1 MDDKMTWARQVL
13 RKPRIPWRWTIA
25 WIMLLLALPGRA
37 GSYTTT
43 VDEKNST
50 FGKIY
55 LKAEGDDIGDFSGE
69 GCPDDIRKNRFHTI
83 SFFDNATGQWY
94 YKFYIGNSTGGHELY
109 YDITVKV
116 TNGDGTE
123 YTIGTIQK
131 DGVKDGDSGRGNLKS
146 VGDGE
151 YVFYPSGS
159 LMGNGIKQLKWEF
172 KYRCWRNTVFKA
184 DRYYQITMIKNASE
198 HGLKFN
204 YTPMPKPDISYSS
217 NGYLNFQASGV
228 PGHGTEYKYYWRYK
242 HSAQS
247 SSDPTSFFNVNLLE
261 GNTGMNTA
269 SNSSTI
275 SVTDQ
280 DHPLTPYSSYEV
292 EYYGYMH
299 YDDDN
304 FVNPTGSSYWTT
316 IIPGYFYAYDLQAT
330 EFNQWSKKVTIS
342 WKVQRTDKFI
352 YNGKTVNR
360 SEKGRWEIYREY
372 KDVNMVKSDN
382 IATFGATK
390 EDYELSVTD
399 TPPLYDTDYT
409 YRVVFVPE
417 ERYNTDL
424 SKLDS
429 RMQPTIK
436 VNTNR
441 NVVVTL
447 KQDPDTTVAGIKLR
461 WTYNIQQAGSSFRV
475 ERQDAGSNQ
484 WNAISNSTQQV
495 ITSQTSASYIDFTPN
510 STCEFY
516 NYRVVTSTLD
526 TEFLS
531 NVAENC
537 NLPKGTRILSIDAT
551 KGTEEKVT
559 VITWTVDQQGESDTY
574 FDIQRRCVTNGKT
587 GEWVKVGETHG
598 TAAEYSFTDDR
609 VEAGSFYE
617 YRVVAY
623 GTICDDQVV
632 KSSELTTIGYSQAR
646 GTITGHISYGT
657 GTSVAG
663 VRLNLIKSSSDG
675 EQAQF
680 FSSYIHGKGDALNWL
695 PDTTR
700 YANVLKSDK
709 PLSVQL
715 WMAPVDSISWMR
727 VFSFDNIAD
736 VRLNQNGKD
745 YKLFFYDSSGNGT
758 DLNIDVKSN
767 RFNHLTA
774 TYDGSQWLFHLNN
787 GDSIQTASATL
798 SYSWT
803 LANGKNHFRV
813 GGMEDNSEGS
823 FDGLIDEVRLWS
835 KTLSESEISTNY
847 DRLLGGTEN
856 GLVLYWPLDEGIN
869 GYAFDVSRQNGISN
883 QNHATVAA
891 NVSPSLTTPK
901 KLGLYGLTDEDGNYI
916 IRGIP
921 FDAGGTNYKVLPDF
935 GIHEFNPSSRNLFI
949 SPSSLTANHVDFT
962 DKSSF
967 PMRGYVYYAGT
978 NIPAKD
984 IYLYIDGDLVTTGG
998 KVAQV
1003 NEEGFYEIS
1012 VPIGEHFIEAK
1023 QTGHKMVNEGR
1034 WPTKGTY
1041 NFQTAVYQNFSDST
1055 LVNFC
1060 GRVAGGEVQ
1069 SDKPVGFGVST
1080 NNIGTAIV
1088 TLGLN
1093 NPNLS
1098 FNCEEGTTNDL
1109 KTTRPFQAQNPD
1121 TIMSTTWAGA
1131 EAEAKYI
1138 YIQTDPKTGEFS
1150 ALLPP
1155 LTYQVKS
1162 IVIPTNPDPT
1172 FADLEEIDLTNPS
1185 TIKVDTLINLNT
1197 DLEGDTLI
1205 TIDPKFYKYN
1215 QKMVSTWYAIPTLEV
1230 TDTNDD
1236 LNIGAFG
1243 VREYHSYEDE
1253 FGKVDKIEVYKNND
1267 GRPEY
1272 LYDYPIYEM
1281 LDKYTYKIH
1290 GYERYVNNDSTIPRI
1305 DDVPLASQVLTVNN
1319 EMSSD
1324 QRIVVNDSTGRH
1336 KEGEVFD
1343 LQSNQ
1348 LALDEEGNF
1357 EYHWTAGYPN
1367 TLAPYTRHV
1376 GMTYK
1381 LRNRTYT
1388 WEGPDA
1394 YVFGTLPLGNNFV
1407 TKGPDEV
1414 LMVLRDPPGS
1424 NSSTTWTRGHSNTKL
1439 EMQQNGTD
1447 FGLAIDFKFLFGSN
1461 VVTSAG
1467 IGLALITESNIQGSL
1482 DLGFDGKVSYT
1493 NPHTTEWTISTTE
1506 GISTS
1511 SDPEYVGANGDVY
1524 IGVSTNLI
1532 LGDCKKVGF
1541 FRDGPNDTTFE
1552 VMDSLAISISDSVN
1566 TSFMYS
1572 QREIELKQIPEW
1584 KKLRS
1589 QLFTKVDSEDDA
1601 KSYKNDTNECLYVT
1615 WQDLDS
1621 DEWIADKTYYQ
1632 IPAEGKGLTQDM
1644 VNYYTQQVEAW
1655 EKIMENNEKDKVKSM
1670 SSDSKLFDKKR
1681 NFSFDSGASYT
1692 YSERNDTTQS
1702 DINQW
1707 DYTFLGKATGNT
1719 GFGIKGISSVG
1730 FDVTV
1735 SAYAGYHG
1743 TTAWGNSDENYN
1755 NYAEYT
1761 YNFVDNN
1768 VGTDFTIDTYKSL
1781 DGYTDVFSV
1790 LGGQTYC
1797 PYEGEVVTKYYEPG
1811 KHVLSNAT
1819 EQMQK
1824 PQIRITNGTQN
1835 PSTHAEITDVPAGQA
1850 GTYTLTLYNDAE
1862 FDMEMTYILGVTDGT
1877 NPDGLQLLI
1886 DGVGIGNGRSY
1897 VIAPGEVITKTL
1909 QVKQSDLSILDYE
1922 NVELYLISDCQD
1934 DFSSINGVIQNTC
1947 SLGVHFKPSSSPVT
1961 LEGDLFLVNTVTSG
1975 TLDLK
1980 LTNFDRS
1987 FQNLKRM
1994 GVEYKS
2000 DGASSWTQV
2009 QNYVFA
2015 KADSTNVNDIVVPA
2029 TGDVRLLIDMSDNNS
2044 YPDGTYI
2051 FRAFTETPYGNENV
2065 RVYSEEVT
2073 VVKDMVRPTALA
2085 TPQPT
2090 DGILDHGDNL
2100 MVEFNEDIIPAY
2112 INASNIKVTGKVN
2125 QQATTHEV
2133 SLHLSGDEP
2142 TAQTANDLYMRGNS
2156 TVAMWL
2162 KYTQGGTIF
2171 RHCDGDNALIF
2182 GIDSVG
2188 HLTAKTDSI
2197 NKVSK
2202 LVIPKDEWCYLAYS
2216 YDAITTALKM
2226 VVQHGTTT
2234 DTIQAI
2240 LGAGRTLEQVVYA
2253 DDKHLYLGGNGFEGD
2268 IHDLRIYSICRDV
2281 LEVATEKYDDEST
2294 YTAGLM
2300 AHWPLDEGQGTKARD
2315 LRNNSHPFILNG
2327 ETWRIDNKNYAATV
2341 EATKQQHLDLPIGG
2355 AATDVNESYVLEFW
2369 FHADGDVAGKTL
2381 FQAGTNINNN
2391 LRLYGDDDN
2400 RLFLNYGAY
2409 IVPVSPTGFNPANGW
2424 HHFALN
2430 VMRGISATVAIDG
2443 KRTAV
2448 VAEGDVPPLEGGKL
2462 VLGAGFTI
2470 PIVDIHDYNGFM
2482 SGAFDEVRI
2491 WKGVVK
2497 PEVIKDNMYNCLD
2510 TLTAGEKGLCVYFP
2524 MEKATLVNG
2533 VNTIVPWAENMAPG
2547 QVTDGTMLGHFD
2559 IDAFSDNT
2567 PPLKKA
2573 PEMQTVIANH
2583 TASDRKIAIELQ
2595 PNSLKEI
2602 EGTTLDIT
2610 VTKIFDK
2617 NGNTSDPIT
2626 WQVYVHQNTLG
2637 WQKDSVNVIK
2647 SYGETASFDVAIENK
2662 GNTTEQFTIDKL
2674 PSWLTTEQSEGELTP
2689 LSTKVIR
2696 FEVSKLAAV
2705 GHYDVNLALTGNNGI
2720 AEPLRVVMAVKGEAP
2735 DWAVDPDKYE
2745 NHMNMVAQI
2754 IIDGMVSENPESRL
2768 AAFLGD
2774 ECVGLASPEKSRGS
2788 FYVPMTIY
2796 GSSDIHKNQVVTF
2809 KFWDASTN
2817 ITYTGMN
2824 VDPLVKFKK
2833 DSVKGSYDY
2842 PVIITNSDL
2851 MEQMLLARSGWNWIS
2866 LYVEPEDSSVN
2877 TVLMADGL
2885 LQNDMLKS
2893 KTEVTYYNGTEWT
2906 ASGLDKMNVGRMY
2919 KLQLQQPVNFV
2930 VKGVYK
2936 SPTEVPVTLNYG
2948 WNWIGYTPIASM
2960 PINEALGG
2968 VGALEGDYI
2977 KSKSEFAIYGPYGWE
2992 GNLKALEPGKGYMLF
3007 AQMEGT
3013 RTFTYPEP
3021 SQNANTT
3028 AFAPRRAGTGYYFK
3042 PVDASRYP
3050 DNMSIVAKLVC
3061 DGQVVD
3067 TAEVAAFIDDECRA
3081 TAKATDG
3088 LYYIMVQGEEDGQTI
3103 ELRTLYN
3110 GEVAT
3115 IDKSLLFESDTNVGL
3130 PWSPYVI
3137 DISALTGIT
3146 TIHDGDDGDEQY
3158 FLPNGIRVE
3167 KTKVRRGQVYI
3178 VRKKDG
3184 TTRKL
3189 AK

>member
-1 MDDKMTWARQVL
+1 
-13 RKPRIPWRWTIA
+13 
-25 WIMLLLALPGRA
+25 MLLLAQNGWA
-37 GSYTTT
+37 GTFTTT
-43 VDEKNST
+43 VDEKNAT
-50 FGKIY
+50 HGKIY
-55 LKAEGDDIGDFSGE
+55 IKAEGGDIDYFNSE
-69 GCPDDIRKNRFHTI
+69 GCPNDICKNRFHTI
-83 SFFDNATGQWY
+83 SFFDNVSGQWY
-94 YKFYIGNSTGGHELY
+94 YKFYIGNSSGGHELY

-131 DGVKDGDSGRGNLKS
+131 DGVKNGDSGRGNLKS

-172 KYRCWRNTVFKA
+172 RYRCWRNSVFKE
-184 DRYYQITMIKNASE
+184 DKYYQVTIIKNASD

-204 YTPMPKPDISYSS
+204 YTPMPQPTIAYSS
-217 NGYLNFQASGV
+217 NGYLNFKASGV
-228 PGHGTEYKYYWRYK
+228 PGHGFGYYYNWRYTRSDAS
-242 HSAQS
+242 SAS
-247 SSDPTSFFNVNLLE
+247 SSSFNKVNLEADGSGL
-261 GNTGMNTA
+261 NTS
-269 SNSSTI
+269 SNKSNVDATSSDNRL
-275 SVTDQ
+275 S
-280 DHPLTPYSSYEV
+280 PFYSYKI
-292 EYYGYMH
+292 EYYGEMH
-299 YDDDN
+299 YDDDT
-304 FVNPTGSSYWTT
+304 FVNPTGNAYWKTA
-316 IIPGYFYAYDLQAT
+316 IPGYIYAYDLQMT
-330 EFNQWSKKVTIS
+330 EFDQWTKKVTIS
-342 WKVQRTDKFI
+342 WKAQRTDKFT
-352 YNGKTVNR
+352 YNGESVNR
-360 SEKGRWEIYREY
+360 NTDGRWEVYREY
-372 KDVNMVKSDN
+372 KDGNSTKSERIATIEGSKSDN
-382 IATFGATK
+382 
-390 EDYELSVTD
+390 DLHVTD
-399 TPPLYDTDYT
+399 YPTYYDTDYT
-409 YRVVFVPE
+409 YRVVFVPKMM
-417 ERYNTDL
+417 YNSDF
-424 SKLDS
+424 SWIEAKFK
-429 RMQPTIK
+429 PTIQVYTK
-436 VNTNR
+436 REVKIN
-441 NVVVTL
+441 L
-447 KQDPDTTVAGIKLR
+447 SQDRDERIAGIKLD
-461 WTYNIQQAGSSFRV
+461 WTYNIQESGSTFRV
-475 ERQDAGSNQ
+475 ERQDPESSQ
-484 WNAISNSTQQV
+484 WVTLSDSQMSV
-495 ITSQTSASYIDFTPN
+495 ITSQTTASYTDTTPSSN
-510 STCEFY
+510 CEFY
-516 NYRVVTSTLD
+516 NYRVVASTLG
-526 TEFLS
+526 TEFTS
-531 NVAENC
+531 NKAENC
-537 NLPKGTRILSIDAT
+537 NLPAGTRILSIDAT
-551 KGTEEKVT
+551 KGTEEKVAF
-559 VITWTVDQQGESDTY
+559 ITWTVDQRGESDTY
-574 FDIQRRCVTNGKT
+574 FDIQRRSVTNGKT

-598 TAAEYSFTDDR
+598 TAAEYSFTDER

-623 GTICDDQVV
+623 GALCEEQVV
-632 KSSELTTIGYSQAR
+632 KSSEMTTIGYCQAR

-657 GTSVAG
+657 GTSVSG
-663 VRLNLIKSSSDG
+663 VRLNLIKSGSDG

-700 YANVLKSDK
+700 YSKILKSDK

-715 WMAPVDSISWMR
+715 WMAPVDSIDWMR
-727 VFSFDNIAD
+727 VFSFDCIAD
-736 VRLNQNGKD
+736 VRLYKNGKN
-745 YKLFFYDSSGNGT
+745 YKLYFYDGHGNAK
-758 DLNIDVKSN
+758 DLGIDVESN
-767 RFNHLTA
+767 RFSHLTT
-774 TYDGSQWLFHLNN
+774 TYDGSQWKFYLKDGENQ
-787 GDSIQTASATL
+787 QTATATL

-813 GGMEDNSEGS
+813 GGVENNKEGS

-835 KTLSESEISTNY
+835 KTLSESEINTNY
-847 DRLLGGTEN
+847 DRQLGGTEN

-869 GYAFDVSRQNGISN
+869 GYAFDVSKQNGISN
-883 QNHATVAA
+883 ENHATVAT
-891 NVSPSLTTPK
+891 NVSPSLMTPK

-935 GIHEFNPSSRNLFI
+935 GVHEFNPSSRNLFV

-978 NIPAKD
+978 NIPAKG
-984 IYLYIDGDLVTTGG
+984 IYLYVDGDLVTSGG
-998 KVAQV
+998 KVAQT

-1012 VPIGEHFIEAK
+1012 VPIGEHFVEAK

-1041 NFQTAVYQNFSDST
+1041 DFQAAVYQDFSDST

-1069 SDKPVGFGVST
+1069 DDKPVGFGIST

-1088 TLGLN
+1088 TLGLS

-1109 KTTRPFQAQNPD
+1109 DTIRAFSAQNPD
-1121 TIMSTTWAGA
+1121 TIKSTTWAGA
-1131 EAEAKYI
+1131 GNEARYI

-1155 LTYQVKS
+1155 LKYQVNS

-1172 FADLEEIDLTNPS
+1172 FADLEEIDLTNPLS
-1185 TIKVDTLINLNT
+1185 FRVDTLLNINENVDSTQLVNVEIPT
-1197 DLEGDTLI
+1197 
-1205 TIDPKFYKYN
+1205 YKYN
-1215 QKMVSTWYAIPTLEV
+1215 QKMVSTWYAHPTLEV
-1230 TDTNDD
+1230 TDANDEY
-1236 LNIGAFG
+1236 NIGAFG
-1243 VREYHSYEDE
+1243 VREYHGYEDN
-1253 FGKVDKIEVYKNND
+1253 FGKVESIEVYRND
-1267 GRPEY
+1267 GGLPAY
-1272 LYDYPIYEM
+1272 LYDYPIYQTM
-1281 LDKYTYKIH
+1281 DKYTYHIK
-1290 GYERYVNNDSTIPRI
+1290 GYERYVNNDSGSPVY
-1305 DDVPLASQVLTVNN
+1305 DDVPLKSQVLTVNN

-1324 QRIVVNDSTGRH
+1324 QRIVVNDSTGER
-1336 KEGEVFD
+1336 KEGEVYD
-1343 LQSNQ
+1343 LKPNQ
-1348 LALDEEGNF
+1348 LVLDSA
-1357 EYHWTAGYPN
+1357 YLYQWTAGLPN
-1367 TLAPYTRHV
+1367 TLPPYTRHV
-1376 GMTYK
+1376 SITYQR
-1381 LRNRTYT
+1381 RNRTYI

-1407 TKGPDEV
+1407 TEGPDEV

-1424 NSSTTWTRGHSNTKL
+1424 NSSTTWERGRSNTL
-1439 EMQQNGTD
+1439 MEMQANGTD
-1447 FGLAIDFKFLFGSN
+1447 FGLGVDVKLVFGSN

-1467 IGLALITESNIQGSL
+1467 IGLALISEQDIQGSITP
-1482 DLGFDGKVSYT
+1482 GFDGKVSYI
-1493 NPHTTEWTISTTE
+1493 NPQTKEWAISTKE
-1506 GISTS
+1506 AISTS

-1541 FRDGPNDTTFE
+1541 FRDSLNDAFT
-1552 VMDSLAISISDSVN
+1552 VKDSLAISINDSVT

-1589 QLFTKVDSEDDA
+1589 QLLTIVDTEDDA
-1601 KSYKNDTNECLYVT
+1601 KNYKNTTNECIYVT
-1615 WQDLDS
+1615 WKDPYS
-1621 DEWIADKTYYQ
+1621 DELIANKTYFQ
-1632 IPAEGKGLTQDM
+1632 IPAEGQGLEQDM
-1644 VNYYTQQVEAW
+1644 VNYYSEQVKAW
-1655 EKIMENNEKDKVKSM
+1655 EKIMASNEEDKVNSM
-1670 SSDSKLFDKKR
+1670 SPDSEKYDKKR
-1681 NFSFDSGASYT
+1681 NFSFDSGTTYT
-1692 YSERNDTTQS
+1692 YSERNDTTYS
-1702 DINQW
+1702 DVNQW
-1707 DYTFLGKATGNT
+1707 DYTFLGKVGGNT
-1719 GFGIKGISSVG
+1719 GFGIKGLSSVG
-1730 FDVTV
+1730 FDITV
-1735 SAYAGYHG
+1735 NAYAGYHG
-1743 TTAWGNSDENYN
+1743 TTAWGNEDENFN
-1755 NYAEYT
+1755 KYAEFT
-1761 YNFVDNN
+1761 YNLVDNN
-1768 VGTDFTIDTYKSL
+1768 IGADYTIDSYKSVS
-1781 DGYTDVFSV
+1781 GWTDVFSV

-1797 PYEGEVVTKYYEPG
+1797 PYEGEVVTKYFEPG
-1811 KHVLSNAT
+1811 DHVLSNAT

-1824 PQIRITNGTQN
+1824 PQIRISNGTQN
-1835 PSTHAEITDVPAGQA
+1835 PSTHAELTDIPAGQA
-1850 GTYTLTLYNDAE
+1850 GTYTLTLYNDSE
-1862 FDMEMTYILGVTDGT
+1862 FDMDMTYVLGVTDGT
-1877 NPDGLQLLI
+1877 NPDGLQLLV

-1897 VIAPGEVITKTL
+1897 IVAPGEVITKTL

-1922 NVELYLISDCQD
+1922 DVELYLISDCQD
-1934 DFSSINGVIQNTC
+1934 DFYSINGVIQNTC

-1961 LEGDLFLVNTVTSG
+1961 LEGDLFVVNTVTSG

-1980 LTNFDRS
+1980 LTDFDRS

-1994 GVEYKS
+1994 GVEYKA

-2015 KADSTNVNDIVVPA
+2015 KADSTSVSDIVVPA

-2073 VVKDMVRPTALA
+2073 VVKDMVRPTALG
-2085 TPQPT
+2085 TPLPA
-2090 DGILDHGDNL
+2090 DGILNHGDDL
-2100 MVEFNEDIIPAY
+2100 MVEFNEDIVPGY

-2162 KYTQGGTIF
+2162 KYTHGGTIF
-2171 RHCDGDNALIF
+2171 RHCGGDNALIF

-2188 HLTAKTDSI
+2188 HLTAKIDSI
-2197 NKVSK
+2197 TKTSK
-2202 LVIPKDEWCYLAYS
+2202 LVMPKDEWVYMAYS
-2216 YDAITTALKM
+2216 YDAVTTALNM
-2226 VVQHGTTT
+2226 VVQHGTAT
-2234 DTIQAI
+2234 DTIQSI

-2268 IHDLRIYSICRDV
+2268 IHDMRIYSICRDV
-2281 LEVATEKYDDEST
+2281 LEVATEKYDDAAT

-2315 LRNNSHPFILNG
+2315 LRNNAHPFIIRG

-2341 EATKQQHLDLPIGG
+2341 DSTKQQHLDLPIGG
-2355 AATDVNESYVLEFW
+2355 AATDSNESYVLEFW
-2369 FHADGDVAGKTL
+2369 FHANGDVAGKTL

-2391 LRLYGDDDN
+2391 LRLYGADDN
-2400 RLFLNYGAY
+2400 RLFLGYGAY
-2409 IVPVSPTGFNPANGW
+2409 IVPVSPTGFNPADGW

-2430 VMRGISATVAIDG
+2430 VIRGNSATVAIDG

-2462 VLGAGFTI
+2462 VLGAGFKI
-2470 PIVDIHDYNGFM
+2470 PIVDIHDYDGFM

-2510 TLTAGEKGLCVYFP
+2510 TLTAGDKGLCVYFP
-2524 MEKATLVNG
+2524 MEKTTLVNG
-2533 VNTIVPWAENMAPG
+2533 VNTVVPWAENMAPG
-2547 QVTDGTMLGHFD
+2547 QVMDGAMMGHFD
-2559 IDAFSDNT
+2559 LDAFSDNT

-2602 EGTTLDIT
+2602 EGTTLDVT

-2617 NGNTSDPIT
+2617 NGNISNPIT

-2637 WQKDSVNVIK
+2637 WQKDSVNVVK
-2647 SYGETASFDVAIENK
+2647 GYGETATFDVVIENK

-2674 PSWLTTEQSEGELTP
+2674 PSWLTTEQAEGELTP
-2689 LSTKVIR
+2689 QSTQIIR

-2705 GHYDVNLALTGNNGI
+2705 GSYDVNLALTGNNGI
-2720 AEPLRVVMAVKGEAP
+2720 AEPLRVVMNVKGNAP
-2735 DWAVDPDKYE
+2735 DWAVDPNKYE
-2745 NHMNMVAQI
+2745 DHMNMVAQI

-2768 AAFLGD
+2768 AAFIGD

-2788 FYVPMTIY
+2788 YFVPMTIY
-2796 GSSDIHKNQVVTF
+2796 GFNDIHKNQVVTF

-2824 VDPLVKFKK
+2824 VDPIVKFKK
-2833 DSVKGSYDY
+2833 DSVKGSYNY

-2851 MEQMLLARSGWNWIS
+2851 MEQMLTARNGWNWVS
-2866 LYVEPEDSSVN
+2866 LYVEPENSSVN

-2893 KTEVTYYNGTEWT
+2893 KTQVTYYNGTEWT
-2906 ASGLDKMNVGRMY
+2906 GSGLEKMNVGQMY

-2930 VKGVYK
+2930 VKGAYK

-2948 WNWIGYTPIASM
+2948 WNWIGYTPIATM

-2977 KSKSEFAIYGPYGWE
+2977 KSKSEFAIFGPYGWE

-3021 SQNANTT
+3021 TQNAKAAT
-3028 AFAPRRAGTGYYFK
+3028 FAPRRASTGYYFK
-3042 PVDASRYP
+3042 PVDDGRYP

-3067 TAEVAAFIDDECRA
+3067 TAEVAAFIDGECRA
-3081 TAKATDG
+3081 TTKAIDG
-3088 LYYIMVQGEEDGQTI
+3088 LYYIMVQGEDGGQTI

-3115 IDKSLLFESDTNVGL
+3115 IDKALTFEGDTNVGL

-3137 DISALTGIT
+3137 DISTLTGIT
-3146 TIHDGDDGDEQY
+3146 TLADEDNGDEQF
-3158 FLPNGIRVE
+3158 FLPNGIRVD
-3167 KTKVRRGQVYI
+3167 KSMLRRGQVYI
-3178 VRKKDG
+3178 ARKKDG